1 MKNWLFIKSIKDQL
15 LLLNSII
22 CFIFFIST
30 NSYSQSNDT
39 TDYLSEI
46 INEVVIT
53 AQITEV
59 NKEDAIQNI
68 KVIGSDILS
77 SGLFENLSDVLK
89 YSSIFNITQDNILG
103 SSIVLQGV
111 SGQGVK
117 ILIDDVP
124 VIGRVNGNIDV
135 SQISLSNVERIEIVE
150 GPLSVYYGTDALAG
164 TINIITKKD
173 YPKGLRSN
181 INTYYESVG
190 RYNADI
196 SLSYN
201 LKNQTL
207 FSSIGRNYFSGWS
220 KGDPFQLI
228 PVSQLADTNRYKD
241 WKPKEQFYS
250 KLNHQIKGKKFQ
262 NRIYCEYFQEK
273 ITNRGFPRLPYFENA
288 FDDYYYT
295 YRVNFGTNLK
305 YSFDEHDLESII
317 SFNDY
322 KRIKNTFYNDLTT
335 LTQNLVNDP
344 LQQDTS
350 RFNMINI
357 RSAYKSNSDN
367 LLNYQIGLDYI
378 NQYAKG
384 ERILENQQSQ
394 SDIAMYSNIEF
405 DFSPRVKFSSGIRVI
420 HNTKY
425 RAPIIP
431 SLNFLYKLDDIQI
444 RISYAKGF
452 RAPTLKELFF
462 EFIDINHNII
472 GNEEL
477 SAETSNNISSSIG
490 YKRKFSNSLFSVD
503 LSLFINHITNKID
516 LLESATVLGQYSYF
530 NINNYK
536 TRGVSL
542 SPGLLNKN
550 FKINLGSSIIG
561 KYNSF
566 DVENQI
572 EDFIYSFDYHS
583 NVIYNLRKDLSINL
597 FYKLTGKRSNYYLN
611 DVDEIIKLESSNY
624 HLLDF
629 SIKQSLFSDKLDL
642 SLGSKNI
649 FNVTNIRNLLNQ
661 GDIHSSSETLSPIA
675 YGRTF
680 FVGLNLKL

>member
-503 LSLFINHITNKID
+503 LSLFTNHITNKID
-516 LLESATVLGQYSYF
+516 LLESATV
-530 NINNYK
+530 
-536 TRGVSL
+536 
-542 SPGLLNKN
+542 
-550 FKINLGSSIIG
+550 
-561 KYNSF
+561 
-566 DVENQI
+566 
-572 EDFIYSFDYHS
+572 
-583 NVIYNLRKDLSINL
+583 
-597 FYKLTGKRSNYYLN
+597 
-611 DVDEIIKLESSNY
+611 
-624 HLLDF
+624 
-629 SIKQSLFSDKLDL
+629 
-642 SLGSKNI
+642 
-649 FNVTNIRNLLNQ
+649 
-661 GDIHSSSETLSPIA
+661 
-675 YGRTF
+675 
-680 FVGLNLKL
+680 

>member
-53 AQITEV
+53 AQITEI

-124 VIGRVNGNIDV
+124 VIGRINGNIDV

-228 PVSQLADTNRYKD
+228 PV
-241 WKPKEQFYS
+241 
-250 KLNHQIKGKKFQ
+250 
-262 NRIYCEYFQEK
+262 
-273 ITNRGFPRLPYFENA
+273 
-288 FDDYYYT
+288 
-295 YRVNFGTNLK
+295 
-305 YSFDEHDLESII
+305 
-317 SFNDY
+317 
-322 KRIKNTFYNDLTT
+322 
-335 LTQNLVNDP
+335 
-344 LQQDTS
+344 
-350 RFNMINI
+350 
-357 RSAYKSNSDN
+357 
-367 LLNYQIGLDYI
+367 
-378 NQYAKG
+378 
-384 ERILENQQSQ
+384 
-394 SDIAMYSNIEF
+394 
-405 DFSPRVKFSSGIRVI
+405 
-420 HNTKY
+420 
-425 RAPIIP
+425 
-431 SLNFLYKLDDIQI
+431 
-444 RISYAKGF
+444 
-452 RAPTLKELFF
+452 
-462 EFIDINHNII
+462 
-472 GNEEL
+472 
-477 SAETSNNISSSIG
+477 
-490 YKRKFSNSLFSVD
+490 
-503 LSLFINHITNKID
+503 
-516 LLESATVLGQYSYF
+516 
-530 NINNYK
+530 
-536 TRGVSL
+536 
-542 SPGLLNKN
+542 
-550 FKINLGSSIIG
+550 
-561 KYNSF
+561 
-566 DVENQI
+566 
-572 EDFIYSFDYHS
+572 
-583 NVIYNLRKDLSINL
+583 
-597 FYKLTGKRSNYYLN
+597 
-611 DVDEIIKLESSNY
+611 
-624 HLLDF
+624 
-629 SIKQSLFSDKLDL
+629 
-642 SLGSKNI
+642 
-649 FNVTNIRNLLNQ
+649 
-661 GDIHSSSETLSPIA
+661 
-675 YGRTF
+675 
-680 FVGLNLKL
+680 